1 MRGLNLVGVLLLGPA
16 SLAAQGT
23 VVTAVNSITPQ
34 DIIRRIGV
42 IAHDSM
48 RGRDTPSPG
57 LDMTAEWIA
66 REFEA
71 MGLAAGGDAGS
82 FIQRY
87 PLRRTRFAV
96 AASRIEVSGGRTLHF
111 ATDAARLRG
120 RATGPNGVT
129 GRTVVLRGTP
139 ARSDAFSG
147 LNVRGAVVIAV
158 TSPDSISR
166 WLRPILAQQPAA
178 VIFLTERSD
187 RSWRSVTQGQLGTT
201 LEKGWGGVQAQ
212 RGGPPIIEVRDAAL
226 AAALAANGFDVTA
239 ARSGTAPLGAG
250 AGAGAVPLP
259 GLALTIHLA
268 FETVEEL
275 SVPNVV
281 AVLEGSDPTLKHE
294 YIVFSAHMD
303 HVGIR
308 RAIDGDSIY
317 NGADDDAS
325 GTIAVVEAAE
335 AFASLNPRPRRSLI
349 FLLVSG
355 EEKGLWGSE
364 YFTEKPTVPIE
375 RIVANLNADMVGR
388 NWRDTIVVIGK
399 EHSDLGTTLNRVNQ
413 QHPELNMT
421 AIDDIW
427 PNQRF
432 YFRSDHYNFAR
443 KGVPILFFFNGT
455 HADYHRPSDEVDKI
469 DGEKASRIVKLMFY
483 LGLDIANADQRPVW
497 NPDSYRQIV
506 QGAGR

>member
-23 VVTAVNSITPQ
+23 VVEAVNSITPQ

-57 LDMTAEWIA
+57 LEMTAEWIA

-71 MGLAAGGDAGS
+71 MGLGAGGNAGS

-87 PLRRTRFAV
+87 PLRRTRFSV

-111 ATDAARLRG
+111 AADAARLRG

-129 GRTVVLRGTP
+129 GRTVVLRDSPTG
-139 ARSDAFSG
+139 SDAFSG
-147 LNVRGAVVIAV
+147 LDVRGAVVIAV

-178 VIFLTERSD
+178 LIFLTERSD
-187 RSWRSVTQGQLGTT
+187 RSWRSLAQSQLRTT
-201 LEKGWGGVQAQ
+201 LGKGWEAGAQ
-212 RGGPPIIEVRDAAL
+212 RGGTPIIEVRDAAL

-250 AGAGAVPLP
+250 AGAILLP
-259 GLALTIHLA
+259 GLTLTIHLA
-268 FETVEEL
+268 FETVERL
-275 SVPNVV
+275 SAPNVV
-281 AVLEGSDPTLKHE
+281 GVLEGSDPMLKHE
-294 YIVFSAHMD
+294 YIVFSGHMD

-335 AFASLNPRPRRSLI
+335 AFASLNPRPRRSLM

-364 YFTEKPTVPIE
+364 YFSEEPTVPID

-455 HADYHRPSDEVDKI
+455 HDDYHRPSDEVDKI
-469 DGEKASRIVKLMFY
+469 DGEKASRIVKLLFY

-506 QGAGR
+506 EGAGR